1 MYEISYSSSKR
12 LVLFLVMSKIKSE
25 IVLCPISVKKH
36 LKYRQ
41 TSPVEMRYWTLC
53 PLLRV
58 VFKELAVSPNGYK
71 RWWLRLVGKL
81 PKSPRHQWLGYQTY
95 YQRVWYNFG
104 KNNFWLK
111 KKGGCF
117 KWAAFKTP
125 VDWWIFLSLVT
136 GWLFR
141 FFYHKNW
148 GKLLYPIW
156 LCHIFQMGWFNQH
169 LVMSRASGDFL
180 QLCFKL
186 LSGCLVQLDVIY
198 TLKKNRHEIITQTI
212 RLHNWDSM

>member
-12 LVLFLVMSKIKSE
+12 LFLVLVMSKIKSE
-25 IVLCPISVKKH
+25 IMLCPISVKKH

-104 KNNFWLK
+104 KKNNFWLK

-125 VDWWIFLSLVT
+125 VDWLIYISLVT
-136 GWLFR
+136 GWLFH

-148 GKLLYPIW
+148 GKLLY
-156 LCHIFQMGWFNQH
+156 LT
-169 LVMSRASGDFL
+169 MSYFSNG
-180 QLCFKL
+180 
-186 LSGCLVQLDVIY
+186 LVQPAPSDVQSFRRFLAALFQTAIRMFGA
-198 TLKKNRHEIITQTI
+198 TGCHLHLKKNRHEIITQTI
-212 RLHNWDSM
+212 RLHSWDSM